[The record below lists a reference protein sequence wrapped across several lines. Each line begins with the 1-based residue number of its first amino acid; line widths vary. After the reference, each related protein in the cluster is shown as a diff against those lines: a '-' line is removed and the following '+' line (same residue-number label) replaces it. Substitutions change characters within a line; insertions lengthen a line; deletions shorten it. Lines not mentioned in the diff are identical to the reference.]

1 MPAKSLSPF
10 VILFALLLPPPAA
23 GAVEWVGTVV
33 GIADGDTLTLLD
45 GSKTPHRRHRCAGA
59 LAALRTTRAS
69 VTCRHGARPR
79 RAR

>member
-10 VILFALLLPPPAA
+10 VILFALLVPPAV

-59 LAALRTTRAS
+59 LAALRTTCAS
-69 VTCRHGARPR
+69 VTRRHGARPR